1 MCILHLARVTA
12 LRAQQAVCDTQLLF
26 QKQSEVSVLLHTGKV
41 AGIEALFKK
50 PAYKALMQQ
59 GL

>member
-1 MCILHLARVTA
+1 MYILYLSRVTA
-12 LRAQQAVCDTQLLF
+12 LRAQYVTHSSCL
-26 QKQSEVSVLLHTGKV
+26 QKQSEEVSVLLPTGKV

-50 PAYKALMQQ
+50 PAYKALVQQ